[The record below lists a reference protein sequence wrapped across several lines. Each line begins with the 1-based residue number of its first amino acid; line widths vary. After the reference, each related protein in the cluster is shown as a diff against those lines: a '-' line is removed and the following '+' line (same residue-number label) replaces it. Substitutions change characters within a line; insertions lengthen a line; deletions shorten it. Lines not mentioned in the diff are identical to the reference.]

1 MQASL
6 KRKKEMVQILREIE
20 FVVKFELT
28 AGKKLYKN
36 FDTFFGFKEKDRLLT
51 YFQFRECC
59 HSLKSNL

>member
-36 FDTFFGFKEKDRLLT
+36 FDTFFGFKEKERWGPNVKNINV
-51 YFQFRECC
+51 E
-59 HSLKSNL
+59 K